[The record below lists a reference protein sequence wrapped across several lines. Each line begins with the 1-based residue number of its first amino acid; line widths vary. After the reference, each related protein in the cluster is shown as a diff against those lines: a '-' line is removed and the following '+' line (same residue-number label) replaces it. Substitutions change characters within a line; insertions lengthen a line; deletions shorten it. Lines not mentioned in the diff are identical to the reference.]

1 MERVLRGLT
10 YETCLI
16 YLDDVIVFLRTFHEH
31 LERLEHVFQRF
42 REANIKLK
50 PSKCHF
56 GCEKVTF
63 LGHVV
68 SAEGTQ
74 PDPQKIS
81 AVKDFPVPRNMKQ
94 IRSFFILLGLC
105 NYYRKFLRNFDKIA
119 EPLNKLTRRITVF
132 LWDDKCQQAFDQL
145 KTSLTQAPILVYPAR
160 TLQLLPEVCT

>member
-68 SAEGTQ
+68 SVRNL
-74 PDPQKIS
+74 IHRRS
-81 AVKDFPVPRNMKQ
+81 ALLETSPFLVTGSKFVP
-94 IRSFFILLGLC
+94 S
-105 NYYRKFLRNFDKIA
+105 
-119 EPLNKLTRRITVF
+119 
-132 LWDDKCQQAFDQL
+132 
-145 KTSLTQAPILVYPAR
+145 
-160 TLQLLPEVCT
+160 